1 MKPSSAKG
9 LSKHFALVR
18 PGQPVL
24 LIEYCSDC
32 HTHNNSLRH
41 DPDKYLQKA
50 LELKAVIQRE
60 FPFFKI
66 VLEPLDVTRKDARNR
81 LGLLEVTMASAD
93 FPQPR
98 VMASKLKTLKWPET
112 RTVVSNIR
120 GSFPGRSLTV
130 ALQVPAEEPFH
141 PKNLI
146 ANSIKVVLVS
156 ENDLPQFQEKLIQKP
171 KRTATTALP
180 RSRTLS
186 AIVQKKIQSGVIKEA
201 EIDDLLVPKTFVA
214 EQRSGG
220 ELTMEFPN
228 VKPGAYKVVVMANR
242 NFVQSSQDL
251 FVLPVFRGKEEPL
264 TVKLPVIPQKTA
276 FFSLAVE
283 YEPDNPVFRI
293 SFQRNATGM
302 GQSMTEEELELIAQT
317 SQGQKSAALYQI
329 ADLAPGHYVLDCE
342 LKDFQVVKTEV
353 DIFPGLNSF
362 RLHYPELRLAFIGE
376 QETDA
381 LASQKVTVSEEI
393 SAAKGKNQKA
403 NLQESSM
410 NKKGRGATADG
421 KENHANHSHSDQA
434 VPERQNS
441 RLTSDMER
449 TDNEDRHPFQKQRGA
464 SGNRIRPGERLY
476 SAKSKS
482 NQQVLEEQ
490 GKNQLVVTGG
500 VSQFKND
507 PAFQLLERNLAP
519 DCLNIFLKT
528 NPQFKLEFEFVI
540 DKGESIEDQSQFYQE
555 RLVEGDFEQHCLRH
569 VQGFEFG
576 RIFVERLAVQATEAT
591 ELFVINGPRVTRVNL
606 SEYFSQMVNDN
617 EPFCDIAIIVNNAE
631 RTDFEELVGLV
642 PMTEPIKCFTGILEI
657 KSITNFVRNSKFG
670 VEKFFGFEDDTEDV
684 PRATL
689 SRFEAVES
697 LRNYEIEFS
706 SAYVLNAIRVDKK
719 GTVCLQ
725 KLHETYGQ
733 WQRMGEAIE
742 ELEFDD
748 DDGDIEEQDE
758 EFETGGNLEE
768 TGEKRLD
775 EEDEFKDEEFD

>member
-1 MKPSSAKG
+1 MKSASAKG

-50 LELKAVIQRE
+50 LELKAAIHRE

-66 VLEPLDVTRKDARNR
+66 VLEPLDVNRKDARNR
-81 LGLLEVTMASAD
+81 LGLFEVTMASAD
-93 FPQPR
+93 FPHPR
-98 VMASKLKTLKWPET
+98 ILASKLKTLKWPEV

-120 GSFPGRSLTV
+120 GTFPGRSLTV
-130 ALQVPAEEPFH
+130 ALQVPPNQPFH

-171 KRTATTALP
+171 KRLATTIP
-180 RSRTLS
+180 TRSRTLS
-186 AIVQKKIQSGVIKEA
+186 AIVQKKIQSGVIKES
-201 EIDDLLVPKTFVA
+201 EIDDLLVPKTFLA
-214 EQRSGG
+214 EQRSCG

-251 FVLPVFRGKEEPL
+251 FVLPAFRGKEEPL
-264 TVKLPVIPQKTA
+264 TIQLPLVPQKAA
-276 FFSLAVE
+276 FFSLATESDPV
-283 YEPDNPVFRI
+283 NPVFRI
-293 SFQRNATGM
+293 SFQRKAIGV
-302 GQSMTEEELELIAQT
+302 GQSMAEEELEFMGEAT
-317 SQGQKSAALYQI
+317 QGQKTIAHYQI
-329 ADLAPGHYVLDCE
+329 TDLMPGEYILDCE
-342 LKDFQVVKTEV
+342 FKDFQAVKAEV
-353 DIFPGLNSF
+353 EIFPGLNSF
-362 RLHYPELRLAFIGE
+362 RLQYPELQLAFVGQPENDIVTA
-376 QETDA
+376 ET
-381 LASQKVTVSEEI
+381 VTVSKEI
-393 SAAKGKNQKA
+393 SAAKEQGHKSH
-403 NLQESSM
+403 LRDSSA
-410 NKKGRGATADG
+410 KKKTRGQTADG
-421 KENHANHSHSDQA
+421 KENHANHARGDQG
-434 VPERQNS
+434 VLERPNS

-449 TDNEDRHPFQKQRGA
+449 TDNEDRVPFQKQRGA

-476 SAKSKS
+476 SAKSKN
-482 NQQVLEEQ
+482 NQQVVEDQ

-500 VSQFKND
+500 FSQFKND
-507 PAFQLLERNLAP
+507 QTFQMLERNLAA

-576 RIFVERLAVQATEAT
+576 RIFVERLTAKASEAT
-591 ELFVINGPRVTRVNL
+591 DLFVVNGPRVTRVNL

-670 VEKFFGFEDDTEDV
+670 VEKFFGFEDDAEDV

-689 SRFEAVES
+689 PRSEAIES

-706 SAYVLNAIRVDKK
+706 SPYVLNAIRIDKK

-725 KLHETYGQ
+725 KLREIYGQ

-742 ELEFDD
+742 ELEFED
-748 DDGDIEEQDE
+748 DDGEIEEQDE

-775 EEDEFKDEEFD
+775 EEDEFKDDEFD